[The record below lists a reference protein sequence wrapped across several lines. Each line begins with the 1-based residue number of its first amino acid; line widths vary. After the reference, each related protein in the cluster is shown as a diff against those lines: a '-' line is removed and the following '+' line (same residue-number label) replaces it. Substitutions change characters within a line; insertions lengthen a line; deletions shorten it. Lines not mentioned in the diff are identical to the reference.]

1 MPDCLKQTLQKVKER
16 QRKVSGE
23 GEKGGEGNARRSR
36 REDEEEGAE
45 IEKLWKTCGIGKD
58 EAERE

>member
-1 MPDCLKQTLQKVKER
+1 M
-16 QRKVSGE
+16 SGE
-23 GEKGGEGNARRSR
+23 GEKGGEGNAKRSR
-36 REDEEEGAE
+36 REDEEEGAK